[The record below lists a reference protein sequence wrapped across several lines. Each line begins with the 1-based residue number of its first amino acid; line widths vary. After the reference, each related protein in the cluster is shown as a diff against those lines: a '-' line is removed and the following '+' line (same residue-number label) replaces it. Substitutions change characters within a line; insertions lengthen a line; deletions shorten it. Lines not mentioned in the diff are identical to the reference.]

1 MFYANSLRLIRY
13 LSNLPAIF
21 LLENRFFYSI
31 IKFMDYKNYEVF
43 WEDQLQIKMTKKRE
57 KNLSR

>member
-1 MFYANSLRLIRY
+1 MFYNIRLIRY

-21 LLENRFFYSI
+21 LLEIASFYSII

-43 WEDQLQIKMTKKRE
+43 WEDQLQIKIDKK
-57 KNLSR
+57 KGKKFI